1 MGRGSIYLGYGD
13 RYTMG
18 SGGRYTMGSRG
29 RYTMGRG
36 VDIPWV
42 EEPKT
47 DVNMLVFFIFISL
60 SCNLD
65 MRNKDIHRH

>member
-1 MGRGSIYLGYGD
+1 MGMGFIYHGK
-13 RYTMG
+13 
-18 SGGRYTMGSRG
+18 GGRYTMG
-29 RYTMGRG
+29 MG

-60 SCNLD
+60 SCNFD
-65 MRNKDIHRH
+65 TRNKDIHRH